1 MVKAIDLFNKEL
13 ILLFKFMTKIIY
25 KNPSY
30 LKTYLLILDFQ
41 KKSIVKRNDYLKEG
55 ISVPPIAIFSIT
67 NKCNL
72 TCAGCYANAQ
82 NRCYEDEVDISII
95 KKTITEGKELG
106 ISTFLL
112 AGGEPLLREEIFEI
126 AKNNSEI
133 IFPVFTNGT
142 LFNDEILFAFKY
154 TKNLFPVISLEGD
167 QTFTDER
174 RGEGIYIKTVELM
187 EKLYSK
193 GIIFGVSFTINR
205 NNYDTVIKSNF
216 IKKLYNN
223 GCKAFFFVE
232 YVPTNEND
240 IKTCLTDEQKS
251 SIPKTLESL
260 RNEFNAIF
268 ICLPGDEDKYGGC
281 LAAGRGFIHISSTGN
296 LEPCPFAPYSD
307 VNIKDISL
315 KEALQSDLLYEIRA
329 NHDKLTE
336 SKGGCTLWENRNW
349 VESIINSKSSAEG

>member
-1 MVKAIDLFNKEL
+1 MAKAIDLFNKEL
-13 ILLFKFMTKIIY
+13 ISLFKLMTRIIY

-30 LKTYLLILDFQ
+30 FKTYLLILDFQ
-41 KKSIVKRNDYLKEG
+41 KKSIAKRKSYMKEG
-55 ISVPPIAIFSIT
+55 ISVPPIAIFSVT

-72 TCAGCYANAQ
+72 NCAGCYANAQ
-82 NRCYEDEVDISII
+82 NRCHEDEIDIDII
-95 KKTITEGKELG
+95 KKTINEGKELG
-106 ISTFLL
+106 IATFLL
-112 AGGEPLLREEIFEI
+112 AGGEPLLRKEIFEI

-142 LFNDEILFAFKY
+142 LIDDDIMFSFKY
-154 TKNLFPVISLEGD
+154 TKNLFPVISLEGN
-167 QTFTDER
+167 QTFTDDR
-174 RGEGIYIKTVELM
+174 RGEGIFKRTFELM
-187 EKLYSK
+187 EKLYRN
-193 GIIFGVSFTINR
+193 GIIFGISLTINK
-205 NNYDTVIKSNF
+205 NNYNSVVNNNF

-232 YVPTNEND
+232 YVPTNEED
-240 IKTCLTDEQKS
+240 IQTCLTGEQKS
-251 SIPKTLESL
+251 SIPETMESL

-268 ICLPGDEDKYGGC
+268 ACLPGDEEKYGGC

-315 KEALQSDLLYEIRA
+315 KEALQSDLLYEIRS

-336 SKGGCTLWENRNW
+336 SKGGCTLWENKNW
-349 VESIINSKSSAEG
+349 VENIINSKSLAES